1 MASKSTRKKV
11 AFNSEQR
18 KMEENLE
25 NSNSRKKIIE
35 IETTRNLKI
44 NENKKFRILKI
55 RKNRYLEI
63 QKFENPGNQ
72 KFMKIQKFLEI

>member
-25 NSNSRKKIIE
+25 NSSFRKNS
-35 IETTRNLKI
+35 L
-44 NENKKFRILKI
+44 KFRKQ
-55 RKNRYLEI
+55 EI
-63 QKFENPGNQ
+63 
-72 KFMKIQKFLEI
+72 

>member
-25 NSNSRKKIIE
+25 NSSFRKKFIE
-35 IETTRNLKI
+35 IQKTRNLKI
-44 NENKKFRILKI
+44 Q
-55 RKNRYLEI
+55 RKQEI
-63 QKFENPGNQ
+63 QKLKNP
-72 KFMKIQKFLEI
+72 KI

>member
-25 NSNSRKKIIE
+25 NSNSRNIIE
-35 IETTRNLKI
+35 IE
-44 NENKKFRILKI
+44 KKS
-55 RKNRYLEI
+55 NSEI
-63 QKFENPGNQ
+63 
-72 KFMKIQKFLEI
+72 